1 MTLFYLIC
9 ELTPPRNGC
18 ACLPSSLAAERKS
31 PRRNEA
37 DERVYRAGKHEQRKQ
52 TKKARDL
59 RAYRAGMY
67 RRVAEAIYPDAIVG
81 KWFVPLAFVCRD
93 ESKREKKR
101 QYQDKAKHAAFRLQ
115 HIRLPL
121 FRDGYSIA
129 Q

>member
-37 DERVYRAGKHEQRKQ
+37 DERVYRAGKHEQGKQ

-59 RAYRAGMY
+59 RAYGAGMY
-67 RRVAEAIYPDAIVG
+67 RHVAKAISPDTIVG
-81 KWFVPLAFVCRD
+81 KWLVPLAFVC
-93 ESKREKKR
+93 
-101 QYQDKAKHAAFRLQ
+101 
-115 HIRLPL
+115 
-121 FRDGYSIA
+121 
-129 Q
+129 